1 MIALVTTESAR
12 GHDKDLG
19 ILSRALDA
27 SGVKWNIV
35 NWDDPQVQWSEY
47 SIAVLRS
54 PWDYHERIAEFS
66 AWLKVVA
73 TQTRL
78 LNTLPIVEWN
88 LDKRYLRELMND
100 DIAVMNTVF
109 VESETD
115 LANEVLSADVIV
127 KPAISAGSN
136 NTARYKHDVVGATD
150 HARKLLIN
158 GIAVLV
164 QPYQSAIDE
173 YGETGLVYLGG
184 QFSHGF
190 RKAPIFADTD
200 QNHNGLYVVED
211 ITLRIPSAA
220 ERAFGDK
227 VVAFVTNKFGTAP
240 LYARVDM
247 VVNAAGVPELMELE
261 LTEPSLFLHLD
272 DDSPTRA
279 ALAFANAATT
289 NER

>member
-12 GHDKDLG
+12 GHDKDLE

-35 NWDDPQVQWSEY
+35 NWDDQQAQWNDY

-66 AWLKVVA
+66 AWLKEVA

-78 LNTLPIVEWN
+78 MNTLPIVEWN
-88 LDKRYLRELMND
+88 LDKRYLRELMSA
-100 DIAVMNTVF
+100 DIAVMETVF

-115 LANEVLSADVIV
+115 LSDGVFSRDVIV

-136 NTARYKHDVVGATD
+136 NTARYKNDVAGATD
-150 HARKLLIN
+150 HARRLLNN
-158 GIAVLV
+158 GIAVLA

-190 RKAPIFADTD
+190 RKAPIFADND
-200 QNHNGLYVVED
+200 QNHNGLYVVEE

-220 ERAFGDK
+220 ERAFGDT
-227 VVAFVTNKFGTAP
+227 VVQFVKNKFGVSP

-247 VVNAAGVPELMELE
+247 VVNADGIPELMELE

-272 DDSPTRA
+272 DEAPARA
-279 ALAFANAATT
+279 SLAFANAATA

>member
-35 NWDDPQVQWSEY
+35 NWDDPQVRWSEY

-78 LNTLPIVEWN
+78 LNTLPLVEWN
-88 LDKRYLRELMND
+88 LDKRYLRELMNA

-115 LANEVLSADVIV
+115 LAHEVFSADVIV

-136 NTARYKHDVVGATD
+136 NTARYNHDVVGATD
-150 HARKLLIN
+150 HARKLLSN
-158 GIAVLV
+158 GIAVLA

-247 VVNAAGVPELMELE
+247 VVNAAGAPELMELE

-272 DDSPTRA
+272 DESPARA

>member
-12 GHDKDLG
+12 GYDKDLG

-27 SGVKWNIV
+27 SGAKWNIV

-66 AWLKVVA
+66 AWLRVVA

-78 LNTLPIVEWN
+78 LNSLPIVEWN
-88 LDKRYLRELMND
+88 LDKRYLRELMNV
-100 DIAVMNTVF
+100 DIAVMDTVF
-109 VESETD
+109 VESEAD
-115 LANEVLSADVIV
+115 LANDVFSGDVIV

-136 NTARYKHDVVGATD
+136 NTARYKHDVAEATD
-150 HARKLLIN
+150 HARKLLRN

-164 QPYQSAIDE
+164 QPYQIAIDE

-190 RKAPIFADTD
+190 RKAPIFADKD
-200 QNHNGLYVVED
+200 QHHNGLYVVED

-227 VVAFVTNKFGTAP
+227 VVAFVTNKFGNAP

-247 VVNAAGVPELMELE
+247 VVNAAGFPELMELE

-272 DDSPTRA
+272 DESSARA
-279 ALAFANAATT
+279 ALAFANAASI

>member
-19 ILSRALDA
+19 ILSHALDA

-35 NWDDPQVQWSEY
+35 NWDDPDTRWSDY

-54 PWDYHERIAEFS
+54 PWDYHERITEFS

-88 LDKRYLRELMND
+88 LDKRYLRELAQAN
-100 DIAVMNTVF
+100 IAVMETVF
-109 VESETD
+109 VETETD
-115 LANEVLSADVIV
+115 LSDDVFSRDVIV

-136 NTARYKHDVVGATD
+136 NTARYKNDVAGATE
-150 HARKLLIN
+150 HARRLLNN
-158 GIAVLV
+158 GIAVLA

-173 YGETGLVYLGG
+173 YGETGLVYLAG

-190 RKAPIFADTD
+190 RKAPIFADKA
-200 QNHNGLYVVED
+200 QNHNGLYVEEE

-227 VVAFVTNKFGTAP
+227 VVAFVKNKFGVSP

-272 DDSPTRA
+272 DEAPARA
-279 ALAFANAATT
+279 ALAFANAAST

>member
-27 SGVKWNIV
+27 SGAKWNIV
-35 NWDDPQVQWSEY
+35 NWDDPHAQWSDY

-54 PWDYHERIAEFS
+54 PWDYHERIAEFG

-78 LNTLPIVEWN
+78 LNALPIVEWN
-88 LDKRYLRELMND
+88 LDKRYLRELMNA

-115 LANEVLSADVIV
+115 LANDVFSGDVIV

-136 NTARYKHDVVGATD
+136 NTARYKHDVAGATD
-150 HARKLLIN
+150 HARKLLSN

-190 RKAPIFADTD
+190 RKAPIFADKD
-200 QNHNGLYVVED
+200 QNHNGLYVVEE

-227 VVAFVTNKFGTAP
+227 VVAFVTNKFGVSP

-247 VVNAAGVPELMELE
+247 VVNGDGVPELMELE

-272 DDSPTRA
+272 DESPARA
-279 ALAFANAATT
+279 ALAFANAASM

>member
-19 ILSRALDA
+19 ILSCALDA

-35 NWDDPQVQWSEY
+35 NWDNPQVQWSEY

-66 AWLKVVA
+66 AWLNAVA

-88 LDKRYLRELMND
+88 LDKRYLRELINA

-115 LANEVLSADVIV
+115 LANEVFFGDVMV

-136 NTARYKHDVVGATD
+136 NTARYKHDVAGATD
-150 HARKLLIN
+150 HARKLLSN

-190 RKAPIFADTD
+190 RKAPIFGDTA
-200 QNHNGLYVVED
+200 QHHNGLYVVED
-211 ITLRIPSAA
+211 ITLRTPSAA
-220 ERAFGDK
+220 ERAFADK
-227 VVAFVTNKFGTAP
+227 TVAFVTNKFGTAP

-247 VVNAAGVPELMELE
+247 VVNGAGVPELMELE
-261 LTEPSLFLHLD
+261 LIEPSLFLHLD
-272 DDSPTRA
+272 DESPARA
-279 ALAFANAATT
+279 ALAFANAATS

>member
-35 NWDDPQVQWSEY
+35 NWDDQQVQWSDY

-88 LDKRYLRELMND
+88 LDKRYLRELMSA
-100 DIAVMNTVF
+100 DIAVMETVF
-109 VESETD
+109 VETEAD
-115 LANEVLSADVIV
+115 LSNGVFSRDVIV

-136 NTARYKHDVVGATD
+136 NTARYKNDVAGATE
-150 HARKLLIN
+150 HARKLLNN
-158 GIAVLV
+158 GIAVLA

-173 YGETGLVYLGG
+173 YGETGLVYLAG
-184 QFSHGF
+184 QFSHAF
-190 RKAPIFADTD
+190 RKAPIFADKA
-200 QNHNGLYVVED
+200 QNHNGLYVEEE

-227 VVAFVTNKFGTAP
+227 VVAFVKNKFGAWP

-247 VVNAAGVPELMELE
+247 VVNANGVPELMELE

-272 DDSPTRA
+272 DEALARA
-279 ALAFANAATT
+279 AMAFANAAAT

>member
-12 GHDKDLG
+12 GYDKDLG
-19 ILSRALDA
+19 ILSRALDVA
-27 SGVKWNIV
+27 GVKWNIV
-35 NWDDPQVQWSEY
+35 NWDDPQVQWNEY

-66 AWLKVVA
+66 AWLKAVA

-88 LDKRYLRELMND
+88 LDKRYLRELMNS

-109 VESETD
+109 VESEID
-115 LANEVLSADVIV
+115 LAHEVFSADVIV

-136 NTARYKHDVVGATD
+136 NTARYKHDVAGATD
-150 HARKLLIN
+150 HARKLLSN
-158 GIAVLV
+158 GIAVLA
-164 QPYQSAIDE
+164 QPYKSAIDE

-227 VVAFVTNKFGTAP
+227 VVAFVTNKFGVAP

-247 VVNAAGVPELMELE
+247 VVNADGVPELMELE

-272 DDSPTRA
+272 DESPARA
-279 ALAFANAATT
+279 ALAIANAATT

>member
-1 MIALVTTESAR
+1 MFALVTTESAR

-35 NWDDPQVQWSEY
+35 NWDDPKVQWSDY

-88 LDKRYLRELMND
+88 LDKRYLRELMNA
-100 DIAVMNTVF
+100 DIAVMETVF

-115 LANEVLSADVIV
+115 LSDGVFSRDVIV

-136 NTARYKHDVVGATD
+136 NTSRYKHDVVGATEL
-150 HARKLLIN
+150 ARRLLN
-158 GIAVLV
+158 SSIAVLA

-190 RKAPIFADTD
+190 RKAPIFADND
-200 QNHNGLYVVED
+200 QNHNGLYVVEE

-220 ERAFGDK
+220 ERAFGDT
-227 VVAFVTNKFGTAP
+227 VVAFVKDKFGVSP
-240 LYARVDM
+240 WYARVDM
-247 VVNAAGVPELMELE
+247 VVNAAGVHELMELE

-272 DDSPTRA
+272 DESPARA
-279 ALAFANAATT
+279 AMAFANAAST

>member
-35 NWDDPQVQWSEY
+35 NWDDPQVQWSDY

-66 AWLKVVA
+66 QWLKVVA
-73 TQTRL
+73 SKTRL
-78 LNTLPIVEWN
+78 MNSLSIVEWN
-88 LDKRYLRELMND
+88 LDKRYLRELMNAE
-100 DIAVMNTVF
+100 IAVMNTVF

-115 LANEVLSADVIV
+115 LLNEVFALDVIV

-136 NTARYKHDVVGATD
+136 NTARYKFDAPGAIE
-150 HARKLLIN
+150 HARKLLNN
-158 GIAVLV
+158 GISVLV
-164 QPYQSAIDE
+164 QPYQNAIDE

-190 RKAPIFADTD
+190 RKAPIFADKD
-200 QNHNGLYVVED
+200 QNHNGLYVVEE
-211 ITLRIPSAA
+211 ITLRIPSDA

-227 VVAFVTNKFGTAP
+227 VVAFVKDKFGQAP

-247 VVNAAGVPELMELE
+247 VVNAQGVPELMELE

-272 DDSPTRA
+272 DASPARA
-279 ALAFANAATT
+279 ALAFANAAAA

>member
-35 NWDDPQVQWSEY
+35 NWDDPQVQWSDY

-66 AWLKVVA
+66 QWLKVVA
-73 TQTRL
+73 SKTRL
-78 LNTLPIVEWN
+78 MNSLPIVEWN
-88 LDKRYLRELMND
+88 LDKRYLRELMNAE
-100 DIAVMNTVF
+100 IAVMNTVF

-115 LANEVLSADVIV
+115 LLNEVFALDVIV

-136 NTARYKHDVVGATD
+136 NTARYKFDAPGAIK
-150 HARKLLIN
+150 HARKLLNN
-158 GIAVLV
+158 GISVLV
-164 QPYQSAIDE
+164 QPYQNAIDE

-190 RKAPIFADTD
+190 RKASIFADKD
-200 QNHNGLYVVED
+200 QNHNGLYVVEE
-211 ITLRIPSAA
+211 ITLRIPSDA

-227 VVAFVTNKFGTAP
+227 VVAFVKNKFGQAP

-247 VVNAAGVPELMELE
+247 VVNAQGVPELMELE

-272 DDSPTRA
+272 DESSARA
-279 ALAFANAATT
+279 ALAFANAASI

>member
-12 GHDKDLG
+12 GYDKDLG
-19 ILSRALDA
+19 ILSRALDVA
-27 SGVKWNIV
+27 GVKWNIV
-35 NWDDPQVQWSEY
+35 NWDDPQVQWNEY

-66 AWLKVVA
+66 AWLRVVA
-73 TQTRL
+73 TQTQL
-78 LNTLPIVEWN
+78 MNTLPLVEWN
-88 LDKRYLRELMND
+88 LDKRYLRELMNS

-115 LANEVLSADVIV
+115 LAHEVFSADVIV

-136 NTARYKHDVVGATD
+136 NTARYKHDVAGATD
-150 HARKLLIN
+150 HARKLLSN
-158 GIAVLV
+158 GIAVLA

-211 ITLRIPSAA
+211 ITLRNPSAA

-227 VVAFVTNKFGTAP
+227 IVAFVTNKFGVAP

-247 VVNAAGVPELMELE
+247 VMNADGVPELMELE

-272 DDSPTRA
+272 DESPARA
-279 ALAFANAATT
+279 ALAIANAATT

>member
-12 GHDKDLG
+12 GYDKDLG
-19 ILSRALDA
+19 ILSRALDVA
-27 SGVKWNIV
+27 GVKWNIV
-35 NWDDPQVQWSEY
+35 NWDDPQVQWNEY

-66 AWLKVVA
+66 AWLKAVA

-88 LDKRYLRELMND
+88 LDKRYLRELMNS

-115 LANEVLSADVIV
+115 LAHEVLSADVIV

-136 NTARYKHDVVGATD
+136 NTARYKHDVAGATD
-150 HARKLLIN
+150 HARKLLSN
-158 GIAVLV
+158 GIAVLA

-227 VVAFVTNKFGTAP
+227 VVAFVTNKFGVAP

-247 VVNAAGVPELMELE
+247 VVNADGVPELMELE

-272 DDSPTRA
+272 DESPARA
-279 ALAFANAATT
+279 ALAIANAATT

>member
-35 NWDDPQVQWSEY
+35 NWDDPKVQWSDF

-66 AWLKVVA
+66 QWLKVVA
-73 TQTRL
+73 SKSRL
-78 LNTLPIVEWN
+78 MNSLSIVEWN
-88 LDKRYLRELMND
+88 LDKRYLRELMNAE
-100 DIAVMNTVF
+100 IAVMKTVF

-115 LANEVLSADVIV
+115 LSNEVFALDVIV

-136 NTARYKHDVVGATD
+136 NTARYKFDAPGAIE
-150 HARKLLIN
+150 HARKLLKN
-158 GIAVLV
+158 GISVLV
-164 QPYQSAIDE
+164 QPYQNAIDE

-190 RKAPIFADTD
+190 RKAPIFADKD
-200 QNHNGLYVVED
+200 QNHNGLYVVEE
-211 ITLRIPSAA
+211 ITLRIPSDA

-227 VVAFVTNKFGTAP
+227 VVAFVKNKFGQAP

-247 VVNAAGVPELMELE
+247 VVNAQGVPELMELE

-272 DDSPTRA
+272 D
-279 ALAFANAATT
+279 
-289 NER
+289 

>member
-27 SGVKWNIV
+27 CGAKWNIV
-35 NWDDPQVQWSEY
+35 NWDDPQAQWSDY

-78 LNTLPIVEWN
+78 LNSLPIVEWN
-88 LDKRYLRELMND
+88 LDKRYLRELMAAG
-100 DIAVMNTVF
+100 IAVMNTVF
-109 VESETD
+109 VESETELD
-115 LANEVLSADVIV
+115 HEVFSGDVIV

-136 NTARYKHDVVGATD
+136 NTARYKHDAAGATE
-150 HARKLLIN
+150 HARRLLN
-158 GIAVLV
+158 SGIAVLA

-173 YGETGLVYLGG
+173 YGETGLVYLAGE
-184 QFSHGF
+184 FSHGF
-190 RKAPIFADTD
+190 RKAPIFADKD
-200 QNHNGLYVVED
+200 QNHNGLYVVEE
-211 ITLRIPSAA
+211 ITLRNPSEA

-227 VVAFVTNKFGTAP
+227 VVAFTTNKFGSAP

-247 VVNAAGVPELMELE
+247 VVNEHGVPELMELE
-261 LTEPSLFLHLD
+261 LTEPSLFLHLH
-272 DDSPTRA
+272 DDSPARA
-279 ALAFANAATT
+279 ALAFANAAAA

>member
-27 SGVKWNIV
+27 SGAKWNIV
-35 NWDDPQVQWSEY
+35 NWDDPHAQWSDY

-54 PWDYHERIAEFS
+54 PWDYHERIAEFG

-78 LNTLPIVEWN
+78 LNALPIVEWN
-88 LDKRYLRELMND
+88 LDKRYLRELMNA

-109 VESETD
+109 VESEAD
-115 LANEVLSADVIV
+115 LANDVFSGDVIV

-136 NTARYKHDVVGATD
+136 NTARYKHDVAGATD
-150 HARKLLIN
+150 HARKLLSN

-184 QFSHGF
+184 EFSHGF
-190 RKAPIFADTD
+190 RKAPIFADKD
-200 QNHNGLYVVED
+200 QNHNGLYVVEE

-227 VVAFVTNKFGTAP
+227 VVAFVTNKFGVSP

-247 VVNAAGVPELMELE
+247 VVNGDGVPELMELE

-272 DDSPTRA
+272 DESPARA
-279 ALAFANAATT
+279 ALAFANAASM

>member
-12 GHDKDLG
+12 GYDKDLG
-19 ILSRALDA
+19 ILSRALDVA
-27 SGVKWNIV
+27 GVKWNIV
-35 NWDDPQVQWSEY
+35 NWDDPQVQWNEY

-54 PWDYHERIAEFS
+54 PWDYHERIAKFS
-66 AWLKVVA
+66 AWLKAVA

-88 LDKRYLRELMND
+88 LDKRYLRELMNS

-109 VESETD
+109 VESEID
-115 LANEVLSADVIV
+115 LAHEVFSADVIV

-136 NTARYKHDVVGATD
+136 NTARYKHDVAGATD
-150 HARKLLIN
+150 HARKLLSN
-158 GIAVLV
+158 GIAVLA

-227 VVAFVTNKFGTAP
+227 VVAFVTNKFGVAP

-247 VVNAAGVPELMELE
+247 VVNADGVPELMELE

-272 DDSPTRA
+272 DESPARA
-279 ALAFANAATT
+279 ALAIANAATT

>member
-12 GHDKDLG
+12 GYDKDLG
-19 ILSRALDA
+19 ILSRALDVA
-27 SGVKWNIV
+27 GVKWNIV
-35 NWDDPQVQWSEY
+35 NWDDPQVQWNEY

-66 AWLKVVA
+66 AWLKAVA
-73 TQTRL
+73 TQTCL

-88 LDKRYLRELMND
+88 LDKRYLRELMNS

-109 VESETD
+109 VESEID
-115 LANEVLSADVIV
+115 LAHEVFSADVIV

-136 NTARYKHDVVGATD
+136 NTARYKHDVAGATD
-150 HARKLLIN
+150 HARKLLSN
-158 GIAVLV
+158 GIAVLA

-227 VVAFVTNKFGTAP
+227 VVAFVTNKFGVAP

-247 VVNAAGVPELMELE
+247 VVNADGVPELMELE

-272 DDSPTRA
+272 DESPARA
-279 ALAFANAATT
+279 ALAIANAATT

>member
-35 NWDDPQVQWSEY
+35 NWDDPKVQWSDF

-66 AWLKVVA
+66 QWLKVVA
-73 TQTRL
+73 SKTRL
-78 LNTLPIVEWN
+78 MNSLSIVEWN
-88 LDKRYLRELMND
+88 LDKRYLRELMNAE
-100 DIAVMNTVF
+100 IAVMKTVF

-115 LANEVLSADVIV
+115 LLNEVFALDVIV

-136 NTARYKHDVVGATD
+136 NTARYKFDAPGAIE
-150 HARKLLIN
+150 HARKLLNN
-158 GIAVLV
+158 GISGLV
-164 QPYQSAIDE
+164 QPYLNAIDE

-190 RKAPIFADTD
+190 RKAPIFADKD
-200 QNHNGLYVVED
+200 QNHNGLYVVEE
-211 ITLRIPSAA
+211 ITLRIPSDA

-227 VVAFVTNKFGTAP
+227 VVAFVKNKFGQAP

-247 VVNAAGVPELMELE
+247 VVNAQGVPELMELE

-272 DDSPTRA
+272 DESPARA
-279 ALAFANAATT
+279 ALAFANAAAA

>member
-35 NWDDPQVQWSEY
+35 NWDDPHAQWSDY

-54 PWDYHERIAEFS
+54 PWDYHERIAEFG

-78 LNTLPIVEWN
+78 LNALPIVEWN
-88 LDKRYLRELMND
+88 LDKRYLRELMNAN
-100 DIAVMNTVF
+100 IAVMNTVF

-115 LANEVLSADVIV
+115 SAHDVFSGDVIV

-136 NTARYKHDVVGATD
+136 NTARYKHDVAGATD
-150 HARKLLIN
+150 HARKLLSN

-164 QPYQSAIDE
+164 QPYQSAIDV
-173 YGETGLVYLGG
+173 YGETGLVYLDG

-272 DDSPTRA
+272 DESPARA

>member
-12 GHDKDLG
+12 GYDKDLG
-19 ILSRALDA
+19 ILSRALDVA
-27 SGVKWNIV
+27 GVKWNIV
-35 NWDDPQVQWSEY
+35 NWDDPQVQWNEY

-66 AWLKVVA
+66 AWLKAVA

-88 LDKRYLRELMND
+88 LDKRYLRELMNS

-109 VESETD
+109 VESEID
-115 LANEVLSADVIV
+115 LAHEVFSADVIV

-136 NTARYKHDVVGATD
+136 NTARYKHDVAGATD
-150 HARKLLIN
+150 HARKLLSN
-158 GIAVLV
+158 GIAVLA
-164 QPYQSAIDE
+164 QPYQCAIDE

-200 QNHNGLYVVED
+200 QNHNGLYFVED

-227 VVAFVTNKFGTAP
+227 VVAFVTNKFGVAP

-247 VVNAAGVPELMELE
+247 VVNADGVPELMELE

-272 DDSPTRA
+272 DESPARA
-279 ALAFANAATT
+279 ALAIANAATT

>member
-12 GHDKDLG
+12 GYDKDLG
-19 ILSRALDA
+19 ILSRALDVA
-27 SGVKWNIV
+27 GVKWNIV
-35 NWDDPQVQWSEY
+35 NWDDPQVQWNEY

-73 TQTRL
+73 IQTRL

-88 LDKRYLRELMND
+88 LDKRYLRELMNS

-109 VESETD
+109 VESETG
-115 LANEVLSADVIV
+115 LAHEVFSADVIV

-136 NTARYKHDVVGATD
+136 NTARYKHDVAGATD
-150 HARKLLIN
+150 HARKLLSN
-158 GIAVLV
+158 GIAVLA

-227 VVAFVTNKFGTAP
+227 VVAFVTNKFGVAP

-247 VVNAAGVPELMELE
+247 VVNADGVPELMELE

-272 DDSPTRA
+272 DESPARA

>member
-19 ILSRALDA
+19 ILSRALDV

-54 PWDYHERIAEFS
+54 PWDYHERIAEFG
-66 AWLKVVA
+66 AWLRVVA

-78 LNTLPIVEWN
+78 LNSLPIVEWN
-88 LDKRYLRELMND
+88 LDKRYLRELTNA

-109 VESETD
+109 VESETN
-115 LANEVLSADVIV
+115 LAHEVFSADVIV

-150 HARKLLIN
+150 HARKLLSN

-211 ITLRIPSAA
+211 ITLRIPSDA

-227 VVAFVTNKFGTAP
+227 VVAFVANKFGTAP

-247 VVNAAGVPELMELE
+247 VVNAAGTPELMELE

-272 DDSPTRA
+272 DESPARA
-279 ALAFANAATT
+279 ALAFANAATA

>member
-27 SGVKWNIV
+27 SGLKWNIV
-35 NWDDPQVQWSEY
+35 NWDDPQVRWSEY

-73 TQTRL
+73 THTRL
-78 LNTLPIVEWN
+78 LNSLPIVEWN
-88 LDKRYLRELMND
+88 LDKRYLRELMNA
-100 DIAVMNTVF
+100 DIAVMETVF
-109 VESETD
+109 VESEAD
-115 LANEVLSADVIV
+115 LSDRVFSRDVIV

-136 NTARYKHDVVGATD
+136 NTARYKHDVAGATD
-150 HARKLLIN
+150 HARKLLSN

-211 ITLRIPSAA
+211 ITLRITSAA

-227 VVAFVTNKFGTAP
+227 VVAFVTNKFGAAP

-247 VVNAAGVPELMELE
+247 VVNAAGIPELMELE

-272 DDSPTRA
+272 DESPARA
-279 ALAFANAATT
+279 ALAFANAATAI
-289 NER
+289 ER

>member
-12 GHDKDLG
+12 GYDKDLG
-19 ILSRALDA
+19 ILSRALDVA
-27 SGVKWNIV
+27 GVKWNIV

-66 AWLKVVA
+66 AWLRVVA

-78 LNTLPIVEWN
+78 LNSLPIVEWN
-88 LDKRYLRELMND
+88 LDKRYLRELMNS

-109 VESETD
+109 VESEID
-115 LANEVLSADVIV
+115 LAHEVFSADVIV

-136 NTARYKHDVVGATD
+136 NTARYKHDVAGATD
-150 HARKLLIN
+150 HARKLLSN
-158 GIAVLV
+158 GIAVLA

-227 VVAFVTNKFGTAP
+227 VVAFVTNKFGVAP

-272 DDSPTRA
+272 DESPARA

>member
-12 GHDKDLG
+12 GYDKDLG
-19 ILSRALDA
+19 ILSRALDVA
-27 SGVKWNIV
+27 GVKWNIV
-35 NWDDPQVQWSEY
+35 NWDDPQVQWNEY

-66 AWLKVVA
+66 AWLKAVA

-88 LDKRYLRELMND
+88 LDKRYLRELMNS

-109 VESETD
+109 VESEID
-115 LANEVLSADVIV
+115 LAHEVFSADVIV

-136 NTARYKHDVVGATD
+136 NTARYKHDVAGATY
-150 HARKLLIN
+150 HARKLLSN
-158 GIAVLV
+158 GIAVLA

-227 VVAFVTNKFGTAP
+227 VVAFVTNKFGVAP

-247 VVNAAGVPELMELE
+247 VVNADGVPELMELE

-272 DDSPTRA
+272 DESPARA
-279 ALAFANAATT
+279 ALAIANAATT

>member
-12 GHDKDLG
+12 GYDKDLG

-27 SGVKWNIV
+27 SGAKWNIV

-66 AWLKVVA
+66 AWLRVVA

-78 LNTLPIVEWN
+78 LNSLPIVEWN
-88 LDKRYLRELMND
+88 LDKRYLRELMNA

-109 VESETD
+109 VESEAD
-115 LANEVLSADVIV
+115 LANDVFSGDVIV

-136 NTARYKHDVVGATD
+136 NTARYKHDVAEATD
-150 HARKLLIN
+150 HARKLLRN

-164 QPYQSAIDE
+164 QPYQIAIDE

-190 RKAPIFADTD
+190 RKAPIFADKD
-200 QNHNGLYVVED
+200 QHHNGLYVVED

-227 VVAFVTNKFGTAP
+227 VVAFVTNKFGNAP

-247 VVNAAGVPELMELE
+247 VVNAAGFPELMELE

-272 DDSPTRA
+272 DESPARA
-279 ALAFANAATT
+279 ALAFANAASM

>member
-12 GHDKDLG
+12 GYDKDLG

-35 NWDDPQVQWSEY
+35 NWDNPQVQWSEY

-66 AWLKVVA
+66 AWLRVVA

-78 LNTLPIVEWN
+78 LNSLPIVEWN
-88 LDKRYLRELMND
+88 LDKRYLRELMNV
-100 DIAVMNTVF
+100 DIAVMDTVF
-109 VESETD
+109 VESEAD
-115 LANEVLSADVIV
+115 LANDVFSGDVIV

-136 NTARYKHDVVGATD
+136 NTARYKHDVAEATD
-150 HARKLLIN
+150 HARKLLRN
-158 GIAVLV
+158 GIAVLA
-164 QPYQSAIDE
+164 QQYQSAIDE

-190 RKAPIFADTD
+190 RKAPIFVDTD
-200 QNHNGLYVVED
+200 QHHNGLYVVED
-211 ITLRIPSAA
+211 ITLRNPSAA

-227 VVAFVTNKFGTAP
+227 VVAFVTNKFGNAP

-247 VVNAAGVPELMELE
+247 VVNAAGFPELMELE

-272 DDSPTRA
+272 DESPARA
-279 ALAFANAATT
+279 ALAIANAATT

>member
-1 MIALVTTESAR
+1 
-12 GHDKDLG
+12 
-19 ILSRALDA
+19 
-27 SGVKWNIV
+27 VKWNIV
-35 NWDDPQVQWSEY
+35 NWDNPDTQWSDY

-88 LDKRYLRELMND
+88 LDKRYLREFMSA
-100 DIAVMNTVF
+100 DIAVMETVF
-109 VESETD
+109 VETE
-115 LANEVLSADVIV
+115 AALSDGVFSRDVIV

-136 NTARYKHDVVGATD
+136 NTARYKNDSAGATD
-150 HARKLLIN
+150 HARKLLSN
-158 GIAVLV
+158 GIAVLA

-173 YGETGLVYLGG
+173 YGETGLVYLAG

-190 RKAPIFADTD
+190 RKAPIFADKA
-200 QNHNGLYVVED
+200 QNHNGLYVEEE

-227 VVAFVTNKFGTAP
+227 VVAFVKNKFGASP

-247 VVNAAGVPELMELE
+247 VVNANGVPELMELE

-272 DDSPTRA
+272 DEAPARA
-279 ALAFANAATT
+279 ALAFANAAAT

>member
-35 NWDDPQVQWSEY
+35 NWDDPDAQWSDF

-78 LNTLPIVEWN
+78 LNTLSIVEWN
-88 LDKRYLRELMND
+88 LDKRYLRELMSA
-100 DIAVMNTVF
+100 DIAVMETVF
-109 VESETD
+109 VESEAD
-115 LANEVLSADVIV
+115 LANDVFSRDVIV

-136 NTARYKHDVVGATD
+136 NTARHKNNSVGAIE
-150 HARKLLIN
+150 HARRLLKS
-158 GIAVLV
+158 GIAVLA
-164 QPYQSAIDE
+164 QPYHSAIDE
-173 YGETGLVYLGG
+173 YGETGLVYLAG
-184 QFSHGF
+184 QFSHAF
-190 RKAPIFADTD
+190 RKAPIFADKD
-200 QNHNGLYVVED
+200 QKHNGLYVEEE
-211 ITLRIPSAA
+211 ITLRVPSDA

-227 VVAFVTNKFGTAP
+227 VVAFVKNKFGQAP

-247 VVNAAGVPELMELE
+247 VVNAQGVPELMELE

-272 DDSPTRA
+272 DASPARA
-279 ALAFANAATT
+279 ALAFANAAST

>member
-35 NWDDPQVQWSEY
+35 NWDDPQVQWSDY

-66 AWLKVVA
+66 RWLKLVA
-73 TQTRL
+73 MKTRL
-78 LNTLPIVEWN
+78 MNSLPIVEWN
-88 LDKRYLRELMND
+88 LDKRYLRELMSA
-100 DIAVMNTVF
+100 DIAVMETVF
-109 VESETD
+109 VESEAD
-115 LANEVLSADVIV
+115 LANEVFSRDVIV

-136 NTARYKHDVVGATD
+136 NTARHKHDAAGARE
-150 HARKLLIN
+150 HARKLLNN
-158 GIAVLV
+158 GISVLA

-184 QFSHGF
+184 EFSHGF
-190 RKAPIFADTD
+190 RKAPIFADKD
-200 QNHNGLYVVED
+200 QNHNGLYVVEE
-211 ITLRIPSAA
+211 ITSRIPSNA

-227 VVAFVTNKFGTAP
+227 VVAFVKNMFGHAP

-247 VVNAAGVPELMELE
+247 VVNAQGVPELMELE

-272 DDSPTRA
+272 DASPARA
-279 ALAFANAATT
+279 ALAFASAAES

>member
-35 NWDDPQVQWSEY
+35 NWDDPQVQWSDY

-66 AWLKVVA
+66 QWLKVVA
-73 TQTRL
+73 SKTRL
-78 LNTLPIVEWN
+78 MNSLSIVEWN
-88 LDKRYLRELMND
+88 LDKRYLRELMNAE
-100 DIAVMNTVF
+100 IAVMKTVF

-115 LANEVLSADVIV
+115 LLNEVFALDVIV

-136 NTARYKHDVVGATD
+136 NTARYKFDAPGAIE
-150 HARKLLIN
+150 HARKLLKN
-158 GIAVLV
+158 GISVLV
-164 QPYQSAIDE
+164 QPYQNAIDE

-190 RKAPIFADTD
+190 RKAPIFADKD
-200 QNHNGLYVVED
+200 QNHNGLYVVEE
-211 ITLRIPSAA
+211 ITLRIPSDA

-227 VVAFVTNKFGTAP
+227 VVAFVKNKFGQAP

-247 VVNAAGVPELMELE
+247 VVNAQGVPELMELE

-272 DDSPTRA
+272 DASPARA
-279 ALAFANAATT
+279 ALAFANAAAA

>member
-12 GHDKDLG
+12 GYDKDLG
-19 ILSRALDA
+19 ILSRALDVA
-27 SGVKWNIV
+27 GVKWNIV
-35 NWDDPQVQWSEY
+35 NWDDPQVQWNEY

-66 AWLKVVA
+66 AWLKAVA

-88 LDKRYLRELMND
+88 LDKRYLRELMNA

-115 LANEVLSADVIV
+115 LAHEVFSADVIV

-136 NTARYKHDVVGATD
+136 NTARYKHDVAGATD
-150 HARKLLIN
+150 HARKLLSN
-158 GIAVLV
+158 GIAVLA

-227 VVAFVTNKFGTAP
+227 VVAFVTNKFGVAP

-247 VVNAAGVPELMELE
+247 VVNADGVPELMELE
-261 LTEPSLFLHLD
+261 LTEPSLFLHLAD
-272 DDSPTRA
+272 ESPARA
-279 ALAFANAATT
+279 ALAFANAATA

>member
-12 GHDKDLG
+12 GYDKDLG
-19 ILSRALDA
+19 ILSRALDVA
-27 SGVKWNIV
+27 GVKWNIV
-35 NWDDPQVQWSEY
+35 NWDDPQVQWNEY

-66 AWLKVVA
+66 AWLKAVA

-88 LDKRYLRELMND
+88 LDKRYLRELMNS

-109 VESETD
+109 VESEID
-115 LANEVLSADVIV
+115 LAHKVFSADVIV

-136 NTARYKHDVVGATD
+136 NTARYKHDVAGATD
-150 HARKLLIN
+150 HARKLLSN
-158 GIAVLV
+158 GIAVLA

-227 VVAFVTNKFGTAP
+227 VVAFVTNKFGVAP

-247 VVNAAGVPELMELE
+247 VVNADGVPELMELE

-272 DDSPTRA
+272 DESPARA
-279 ALAFANAATT
+279 ALAIANAATT